1 MKHEMGEVET
11 KPAVLLNFIRGR
23 PMKSDTSNRWLI
35 VLGGLLIN
43 LMLGVTYTWSVFGSA
58 LQSDFG
64 WRITEERLAFSIMLF
79 MFAIT
84 MPIAGRIQDK
94 RGPRL
99 IALIG
104 GVLLGLGFI
113 ASRFAV
119 QSTISMYITY
129 GVLAGAGVGFAYNAP
144 IAAGGKWFPD
154 KRGLVMGL
162 MVFGFG
168 FGSVLLAPIAQVLIS
183 GVPAQ
188 PTGLIQPLI
197 VALFNLPGMKSLADI
212 GLQRTFM
219 TLGILFMVVVCTGAM
234 ILKNP
239 PAGWKPEGWD
249 PTKSK
254 KAVTHAY
261 RDFSISEIIRLRQF
275 WMLWIMFTF
284 SASAGLMVIGF
295 LAKFASLSFETVHG
309 FPAAAAVLEGALA
322 VSVLAIFNGVGRIFS
337 GWLSDQIGRTRT
349 MFILFALQAV
359 LVSTFVYT
367 TMWSPIM
374 VYAVM
379 ALIGLCFG
387 ANFALFPSATA
398 DFFGTK
404 NVGVNYGAVFT
415 AYGVG
420 GILGPMLSANLVP
433 AAATVSDYAMPG
445 LIIGI
450 LVGIAAILA
459 LFTKPP
465 QPGE

>member
-1 MKHEMGEVET
+1 
-11 KPAVLLNFIRGR
+11 
-23 PMKSDTSNRWLI
+23 MKSDVGNRWLI
-35 VLGGLLIN
+35 VLGGVMIN

-64 WRITEERLAFSIMLF
+64 WIITEERLAFSIMLF

-84 MPIAGRIQDK
+84 MPIAGKIQDK
-94 RGPRL
+94 KGPRL

-104 GVLLGLGFI
+104 GALLGLGFI
-113 ASRFAV
+113 VSSFAV
-119 QSTISMYITY
+119 QSNTLMYVTY

-144 IAAGGKWFPD
+144 IAVGGKWFPD

-168 FGSVLLAPIAQVLIS
+168 FGSVLLAPVAQVLIS

-197 VALFNLPGMKSLADI
+197 VSLFNLPGMSSLADI
-212 GLQRTFM
+212 GLQSTFM
-219 TLGILFMVVVCTGAM
+219 TLGILFLIVVCAGAM
-234 ILKNP
+234 LLRNP
-239 PAGWKPEGWD
+239 PEGWTPEGWD
-249 PTKSK
+249 PTKVN

-261 RDFSISEIIRLRQF
+261 RDFSISEILRMRQF

-295 LAKFASLSFETVHG
+295 LKNFGSLSFETVHG
-309 FPAAAAVLEGALA
+309 FPAAAAGLEGALA
-322 VSVLAIFNGVGRIFS
+322 VSVLAIFNGVGRVFS
-337 GWLSDQIGRTRT
+337 GWVSDRIGRTRT
-349 MFILFALQAV
+349 MFVLFALQAV

-367 TMWSPIM
+367 TTLSAIM
-374 VYAVM
+374 VYVVM

-420 GILGPMLSANLVP
+420 GILGPMLSASLVP
-433 AAATVSDYAMPG
+433 AAATVGDYAMPG
-445 LIIGI
+445 LIIGV
-450 LVGIAAILA
+450 LVGIAAIMA

-465 QPGE
+465 KP

>member
-1 MKHEMGEVET
+1 
-11 KPAVLLNFIRGR
+11 
-23 PMKSDTSNRWLI
+23 MKSDVGNRWLI
-35 VLGGLLIN
+35 VLGGVMIN

-64 WRITEERLAFSIMLF
+64 WIITEERLAFSIMLF

-84 MPIAGRIQDK
+84 MPIAGKIQDK
-94 RGPRL
+94 KGPRL

-104 GVLLGLGFI
+104 GALLGLGFI
-113 ASRFAV
+113 ASSFAV
-119 QSTISMYITY
+119 QSNTVMYVTY

-144 IAAGGKWFPD
+144 IAVGGKWFPD

-168 FGSVLLAPIAQVLIS
+168 FGSVLLAPVAQVLIS

-197 VALFNLPGMKSLADI
+197 VSLFNLPEMSSLADI
-212 GLQRTFM
+212 GLQSTFM
-219 TLGILFMVVVCTGAM
+219 TLGILFLIVVCAGAM
-234 ILKNP
+234 LLRNP
-239 PAGWKPEGWD
+239 PEGWTPEGWD
-249 PTKSK
+249 PTKVN

-261 RDFSISEIIRLRQF
+261 RDFSISEILRMRQF

-295 LAKFASLSFETVHG
+295 LKNFGSLSFETVHG
-309 FPAAAAVLEGALA
+309 FPVAAAGLEGALA
-322 VSVLAIFNGVGRIFS
+322 VSVLAIFNGVGRVFS
-337 GWLSDQIGRTRT
+337 GWVSDRIGRTRT
-349 MFILFALQAV
+349 MFVLFALQAV

-367 TMWSPIM
+367 TTLSAIM

-420 GILGPMLSANLVP
+420 GILGPMLSASLVP
-433 AAATVSDYAMPG
+433 AAATVGDYAMPG
-445 LIIGI
+445 LIIGV
-450 LVGIAAILA
+450 LVGIAAIMA

-465 QPGE
+465 KP

>member
-1 MKHEMGEVET
+1 MME
-11 KPAVLLNFIRGR
+11 
-23 PMKSDTSNRWLI
+23 SDVGNRWLI
-35 VLGGLLIN
+35 VVGGILIN

-64 WRITEERLAFSIMLF
+64 WAITDERLAFSIMLF
-79 MFAIT
+79 MFAVT

-94 RGPRL
+94 KGPKL

-104 GVLLGLGFI
+104 GILLGLGFI
-113 ASRFAV
+113 VSSFAV
-119 QSTISMYITY
+119 QGNLFMYITY

-144 IAAGGKWFPD
+144 IAAGSKWFPD

-168 FGSVLLAPIAQVLIS
+168 FGSVLLAPVAQVLIE

-188 PTGLIQPLI
+188 PTGLIQPL
-197 VALFNLPGMKSLADI
+197 VASIFNLPGLDGLAGM
-212 GLQRTFM
+212 GLQSTFM
-219 TLGILFMVVVCTGAM
+219 TLGILFLMVVCVGALL
-234 ILKNP
+234 LKNP
-239 PAGWKPEGWD
+239 PEGWKPKGWD
-249 PTKSK
+249 PMRVK

-261 RDFSISEIIRLRQF
+261 KEFSISEIIRMRQF

-295 LAKFASLSFETVHG
+295 LKNFASLSFETVYG
-309 FPAAAAVLEGALA
+309 FPAGAAGLEGALA

-337 GWLSDQIGRTRT
+337 GWLSDHIGRMRT
-349 MFILFALQAV
+349 MFVLFALQAV

-367 TMWSPIM
+367 TTWSTIM

-379 ALIGLCFG
+379 AFIGLCFG

-433 AAATVSDYAMPG
+433 ATATVGDYAMPG

-450 LVGIAAILA
+450 LVGIAAIMA

-465 QPGE
+465 KSE